1 MAKHA
6 SAATGKLSE
15 PDTPHD
21 SGAAVS
27 DQTQP
32 ESPATGEESRPKV
45 ASPTPGAG
53 ESSVTTT
60 PSTAEV
66 DEEGGEGD
74 PDADDTA
81 DFDAEESA
89 EGEVRKRRRISM
101 SPLRAGLLVVM
112 LTIVALGALGGWL
125 GYHDYQSHKAQQQR
139 DLFLKVGRQGAL
151 NLTTID
157 WEHADGDVQRILGS
171 ATGTFYE
178 DFSNRAQV
186 FVDFVKQAKSKSV
199 GTITEAALE
208 SESGNE
214 AQVMVAVSVRT
225 TNAAAPEQDPRAWRM
240 RISVQRVGNEAKVS
254 NVAFVP

>member
-27 DQTQP
+27 GQAQP
-32 ESPATGEESRPKV
+32 ESAPAEEESRPKV
-45 ASPTPGAG
+45 AS
-53 ESSVTTT
+53 
-60 PSTAEV
+60 TAEA
-66 DEEGGEGD
+66 DEEADKEAADGD
-74 PDADDTA
+74 PAADDVA

-89 EGEVRKRRRISM
+89 EDEVRKRRRVSLP
-101 SPLRAGLLVVM
+101 PLRAGLLVVV
-112 LTIVALGALGGWL
+112 LTICALGGLGGWL
-125 GYHDYQSHKAQQQR
+125 GYHAYQSREAQQQR
-139 DLFLKVGRQGAL
+139 DLFLQVARQGAL

-157 WEHADGDVQRILGS
+157 WEHADADVQRILGS
-171 ATGTFYE
+171 ATGGFYE
-178 DFSNRAQV
+178 DFSNRVQP

-214 AQVMVAVSVRT
+214 AQVMVAVSVKT
-225 TNAAAPEQDPRAWRM
+225 ANAAAPEQDPRSWRM
-240 RISVQRVGNEAKVS
+240 RISVQKVGNEAKVS